1 MRPPA
6 SWNNARVTLGIA
18 AVTAVAWVL
27 TAAAGGEDAAAMWGG
42 FIPARI
48 SQALAGD
55 GGIASVLL
63 TPLTATL
70 VHGGFIHLFFNL
82 LMLLFCGR
90 SVEPIVGGRGVL
102 VLYLIGAYAAAA
114 AQYAWSPA
122 ETAPMIGASGA
133 VSALLGAYAM
143 FFGRHRVKIANNAAA
158 VLVNALWL
166 AATWIVLQLLIGL
179 AAAGTGAPPAIAAH
193 IGGFLAGLILARPM
207 LMLRWRGA

>member
-1 MRPPA
+1 VRPPV

-18 AVTAVAWVL
+18 GVTAVAWLL
-27 TAAAGGEDAAAMWGG
+27 TAASGAQNAAAVWAG
-42 FIPARI
+42 FIPARV
-48 SQALAGD
+48 SDALAG
-55 GGIASVLL
+55 GTIAPLLL

-70 VHGGFIHLFFNL
+70 VHGDFIHLFFNL

-90 SVEPIVGGRGVL
+90 SVEPIVGAKGVFI
-102 VLYLIGAYAAAA
+102 LYLIGAYAAAA

-122 ETAPMIGASGA
+122 EQAPMIGASGA

-143 FFGRHRVKIANNAAA
+143 FFGRHRVKIANNAVA
-158 VLVNALWL
+158 VVVNALWL
-166 AATWIVLQLLIGL
+166 AATWIALQLLIGL

-193 IGGFLAGLILARPM
+193 IGGFIAGLILARPM